1 MADNKITDYL
11 TSENYVG
18 LDRYLKWQLKA
29 DGWIA
34 ARYGITS
41 LGPAGFV
48 VGFLFCYLVFAV

>member
-1 MADNKITDYL
+1 MADNKITEYL

-41 LGPAGFV
+41 LGPAGFETE
-48 VGFLFCYLVFAV
+48 